1 MISHKQVIDHP
12 IAGENNLIPVPQ
24 ERDSLVIREFP
35 KSFNRLRNVNE
46 MYAVDKA
53 YSILNSHNLL
63 KRTYEFTDKCID
75 NYIIYSHEIQS
86 ESKNVLEELEGRA
99 VALKQ
104 SQSLIFHAGIYIFA
118 MCVVPNGEII
128 ILETH
133 PIQEEPRRNGNGLL
147 LVSKSIDEIFAWI
160 FKRASQAPVAVSC
173 APFLYHAIPFK

>member
-1 MISHKQVIDHP
+1 MT
-12 IAGENNLIPVPQ
+12 GGNNLIPVLQ
-24 ERDSLVIREFP
+24 ERVFLVIREFP
-35 KSFNRLRNVNE
+35 KSFNRLCNMNE
-46 MYAVDKA
+46 MYAVDEA

-63 KRTYEFTDKCID
+63 KRSHEFIDKSTN
-75 NYIIYSHEIQS
+75 NYTIYSHEFQF
-86 ESKNVLEELEGRA
+86 ESRKVLEQTRGRA

-133 PIQEEPRRNGNGLL
+133 PIQEEPRRNGHGLL
-147 LVSKSIDEIFAWI
+147 VVSKTLDEIFAWI

-173 APFLYHAIPFK
+173 APFLYHAIPCK